1 MAIMKSTGTFVP
13 LPTREDQI
21 DYRVI
26 DRTYMSRNDRVQYVY
41 DCKKK
46 KEDPSIIVKWCR
58 RNFGE
63 RGNGWDFY
71 LNQGRV
77 IIEISNDKYKV
88 MYEMWHV

>member
-1 MAIMKSTGTFVP
+1 MAMMKHQGTF
-13 LPTREDQI
+13 LPATYNPSTRANMDG
-21 DYRVI
+21 
-26 DRTYMSRNDRVQYVY
+26 MLHLGSCSQYTY
-41 DCKKK
+41 DCVFR

-77 IIEISNDKYKV
+77 IIEIRNDKYKV

>member
-1 MAIMKSTGTFVP
+1 MAIASLGSFSQAPIQYEDPNKSKDEVRILGS
-13 LPTREDQI
+13 
-21 DYRVI
+21 
-26 DRTYMSRNDRVQYVY
+26 RTQYTY
-41 DCKKK
+41 DCVYR
-46 KEDPSIIVKWCR
+46 KEDPSVIVKWCR
-58 RNFGE
+58 KNFGE